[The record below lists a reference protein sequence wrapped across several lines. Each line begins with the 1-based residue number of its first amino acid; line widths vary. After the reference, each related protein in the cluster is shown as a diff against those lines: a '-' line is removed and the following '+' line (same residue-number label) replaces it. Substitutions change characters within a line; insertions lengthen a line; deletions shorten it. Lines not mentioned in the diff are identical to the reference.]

1 MIPSQIVSKFGFRR
15 IRHLLDQSAHMLQ
28 ALFVDD
34 GRNPAPMRSGLQ
46 TSRCPMEREIV
57 AHGAYGHNEPFGDFS

>member
-46 TSRCPMEREIV
+46 TSGCPMEREIV
-57 AHGAYGHNEPFGDFS
+57 AHGAYGHNEPFGDLS